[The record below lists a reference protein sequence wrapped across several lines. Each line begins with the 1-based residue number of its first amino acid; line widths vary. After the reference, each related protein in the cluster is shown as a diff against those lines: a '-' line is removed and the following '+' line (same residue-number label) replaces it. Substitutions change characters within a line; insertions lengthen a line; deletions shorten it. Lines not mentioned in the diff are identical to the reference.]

1 MAVVI
6 NNVSLLSLC
15 SCSCV
20 VWVTSTSTTGD
31 NTLFTRTATAPT
43 ILLYSGSG
51 RYVCVCCCVDYR
63 HRLQHLCSDNFD
75 NKCWFRSSLPPTCHE
90 GAGLAFEDQSLFGR
104 TGLFA
109 LMKEPKV
116 VPALVII
123 CLDSSFKT
131 HTHTHTHTRTHTVT
145 HAATIRQQTTHTSH
159 NLSVCTCVV
168 MSSD

>member
-131 HTHTHTHTRTHTVT
+131 HTHTHTRTHTVT